1 MIIIVDR
8 RQLVLEGYKS
18 SFDREGVAAAG
29 FDPREFHEW
38 LKATSEEVLTA
49 VEAVLLGDC
58 CPEGERLPHL
68 IREKMLAPVIAM
80 SDSSALDDVLRLFSA
95 GVDDVVRKPVHVREI
110 LARANAIMA
119 RLRSRERILQAG
131 PIRLYA
137 DGRPPEINGEPLQL
151 PRREYRILH
160 YLVTHKN
167 RRVTK
172 AQLFDYVYG
181 IFEDDVEECVIES
194 HISKLRKKLRARLG
208 YDPIDS
214 RRYLGYCL
222 HEQPP
227 EKARDRTSRKKS
239 ASRTAKPTPALEDAE
254 LKAA

>member
-8 RQLVLEGYKS
+8 RRLVLDGYHR
-18 SFDREGVAAAG
+18 SFRREGVATVG
-29 FDPREFHEW
+29 FEPREFTDW
-38 LKATSEEVLTA
+38 LEATAETELGA

-58 CPEGERLPHL
+58 CPEEEALPRR
-68 IREKMLAPVIAM
+68 IREKMLAPIIAM
-80 SDSSALDDVLRLFSA
+80 SESRALEDVLRLFSA

-110 LARANAIMA
+110 LARANAIMS
-119 RLRSRERILQAG
+119 RLRRRENVMEAG
-131 PIRLYA
+131 PIRLYP
-137 DGRPPEINGEPLQL
+137 DGRAPEVNGEPLQL

-160 YLVTHKN
+160 YLVTHKD

-181 IFEDDVEECVIES
+181 MFEDDVEECVIES
-194 HISKLRKKLRARLG
+194 HISKLRKKLRTRLG

-222 HEQPP
+222 HSEPP
-227 EKARDRTSRKKS
+227 ATRAEKAGKDAAPTNRK
-239 ASRTAKPTPALEDAE
+239 ARALR
-254 LKAA
+254 AA

>member
-8 RQLVLEGYKS
+8 RRLVLDGYRS
-18 SFDREGVAAAG
+18 SFRREGVATV
-29 FDPREFHEW
+29 EFEPAEFTDW
-38 LKATSEEVLTA
+38 LGTTPESALGA

-58 CPEGERLPHL
+58 CPEEETLPGR
-68 IREKMLAPVIAM
+68 IREKMLAPIIAM
-80 SDSSALDDVLRLFSA
+80 SDSSALEDVLRLFSA

-110 LARANAIMA
+110 LARVNAIMA
-119 RLRSRERILQAG
+119 RLRRRENVMEAG

-137 DGRPPEINGEPLQL
+137 DGRAPEVNGEPLQL

-160 YLVTHKN
+160 YLVTHKD

-181 IFEDDVEECVIES
+181 MFEDGVEECVIES

-222 HEQPP
+222 HSDRPATDAG
-227 EKARDRTSRKKS
+227 KAPAKS
-239 ASRTAKPTPALEDAE
+239 AKRAAGDDGRE
-254 LKAA
+254 LRAA